1 LEVFG
6 LFVLLALGW
15 FWLDSLRTRDRAIEA
30 VRAACAAESL
40 QLLDDTVSQQQLR
53 LERDPE
59 GYLRFR
65 RLYRFDYSD
74 TGDNRRRGSV
84 LLLGQR
90 VVELHL
96 KPRLIPSD
104 RVLH

>member
-1 LEVFG
+1 MEVFG
-6 LFVLLALGW
+6 LLALLALGW
-15 FWLDSLRTRDRAIEA
+15 FWLDSLRTRDCAIEA

-53 LERDPE
+53 LERNAE
-59 GYLRFR
+59 GHLRFR